1 MPAAAARR
9 PIQRWRGLVVGA
21 LCWAGAFAQA
31 ADAPRYTAADYEK
44 GALACRTAADLACEE
59 TNWRTVLRM
68 RPDYARGMANLGWVL
83 NKRDQHAEAVTW
95 FQRAIEQGEG
105 AYDLFAYYADS
116 LARLGRVDEAIEWN
130 YRCLEVLPRAV
141 DVRGTL
147 ARQLVQKKRRYEA
160 LALLAAF
167 DEVVQTPSGASYF
180 DAQRISIESLVSGDD
195 AARQETDK
203 PLRLSRIEGHFFAP
217 LTLGE
222 ARPRAFVVDTG
233 ATLTTLSDELLDK
246 SRLRY
251 RVLDGASRSRLAD
264 GRTVSG
270 RVVSL
275 ERLRVGPH
283 EVKNIRAFVCKACI
297 PLLGQSL
304 LASFDMKTE
313 KQRGVEFLL
322 LSPRSR

>member
-1 MPAAAARR
+1 MPSATAIRQFRR
-9 PIQRWRGLVVGA
+9 WCGSVVGA
-21 LCWAGAFAQA
+21 LCFASGLAQ
-31 ADAPRYTAADYEK
+31 ADAPRYTVSDYEK
-44 GALACRTAADLACEE
+44 GAVSCRVADDLACEE

-68 RPDYARGMANLGWVL
+68 RPDSTRAMANLGWVL
-83 NKRDQHAEAVTW
+83 NRRDQHAEAVTL

-116 LARLGRVDEAIEWN
+116 LAKLGRVDEAIEWN

-141 DVRGTL
+141 DVRSTL
-147 ARQLVQKKRRYEA
+147 AKQLVQKKRRYEA

-167 DEVVQTPSGASYF
+167 DEVVQTPGRPTYF
-180 DAQRISIESLVSGDD
+180 DAQRIAIESLVGAEDVVK
-195 AARQETDK
+195 QETDK
-203 PLRLSRIEGHFFAP
+203 PLRLSRLDGHFFAP

-233 ATLTTLSDELLDK
+233 ATLTTMSEEFLDRSK
-246 SRLRY
+246 VRY
-251 RVLDGASRSRLAD
+251 RVLDGATKSRLVD

-270 RVVSL
+270 RIVTIES
-275 ERLRVGPH
+275 LRVGPH
-283 EVKNIRAFVCKACI
+283 EVKNTRAFVCKACV

-313 KQRGVEFLL
+313 KQRGVEFAL
-322 LSPRSR
+322 LSPRAR